1 MGWGWGLFIFL
12 LIWWTVLFAVLP
24 WGNRA
29 PENVQP
35 GHAPSAPENPR
46 LLLKAIV
53 TTGISLVI
61 WFAIYFVIDH
71 GLVTIPKLRP

>member
-12 LIWWTVLFAVLP
+12 LIWWTVLFTVLP

-29 PENVQP
+29 PEKVEP

-61 WFAIYFVIDH
+61 WFGIYYVISR
-71 GLVTIPKLRP
+71 GLITIPKLRQ

>member
-1 MGWGWGLFIFL
+1 MGWGWGAFIFL

-29 PENVQP
+29 SEHVEP

-61 WFAIYFVIDH
+61 WVGIYYAISR
-71 GLVTIPKLRP
+71 GLITIPKLRP

>member
-1 MGWGWGLFIFL
+1 MGWGWGLFIYL

-29 PENVQP
+29 SEHVEP

-61 WFAIYFVIDH
+61 WFCIYYAITR
-71 GLVTIPKLRP
+71 GLITIPKLRP

>member
-12 LIWWTVLFAVLP
+12 LIWWTVLFTVLP

-29 PENVQP
+29 SEHVEP

-46 LLLKAIV
+46 LLLKAVV

-61 WFAIYFVIDH
+61 WFGIYYAITR
-71 GLVTIPKLRP
+71 GLITIPKLRP

>member
-12 LIWWTVLFAVLP
+12 LIWWTVLFTVLP

-29 PENVQP
+29 SEHVEP

-61 WFAIYFVIDH
+61 WFAIYYAITR
-71 GLVTIPKLRP
+71 GLITIPKLRP